1 MMKSTP
7 NWQPL
12 SALPMM
18 ASMVSEQL
26 ADVQQ
31 QLDTLKS
38 VQSRPHVLDEATVER
53 MLQVY
58 GEQDA
63 FLWVY
68 DEQVMRWQREAL
80 TNEQRL
86 MLEGMAQQLI
96 ELNSALTEILSMAE
110 AFKGKTIES
119 ILGKSDLEI
128 AMEFL
133 SEDLQPPS
141 ER

>member
-38 VQSRPHVLDEATVER
+38 VQSRPHVLDKATVER

-58 GEQDA
+58 GEQHA

-68 DEQVMRWQREAL
+68 DEQVMRWQREVL

-86 MLEGMAQQLI
+86 MLEEMAQQLI
-96 ELNSALTEILSMAE
+96 ELNSALTEILSMAD

-133 SEDLQPPS
+133 SGDLQPPS

>member
-38 VQSRPHVLDEATVER
+38 VQSRPHVLDNETVER

-58 GEQDA
+58 GEQHT

-86 MLEGMAQQLI
+86 MLEEMAQQLI

>member
-38 VQSRPHVLDEATVER
+38 VQSRPHVLDKATVER

-58 GEQDA
+58 REQHA

-68 DEQVMRWQREAL
+68 DEQVMRWQREVL
-80 TNEQRL
+80 TNEQHL

-96 ELNSALTEILSMAE
+96 ELNSALTEILSMAD

-133 SEDLQPPS
+133 SGDLQPPS

>member
-1 MMKSTP
+1 
-7 NWQPL
+7 
-12 SALPMM
+12 M

-38 VQSRPHVLDEATVER
+38 VQSRPHVLDKATVER

-58 GEQDA
+58 GEQHT

-80 TNEQRL
+80 TDEQRL
-86 MLEGMAQQLI
+86 MLEEMAQQLI
-96 ELNSALTEILSMAE
+96 ELDSALTEILSMAE

-119 ILGKSDLEI
+119 IVGKTDLEI

-133 SEDLQPPS
+133 SGDLQPPS